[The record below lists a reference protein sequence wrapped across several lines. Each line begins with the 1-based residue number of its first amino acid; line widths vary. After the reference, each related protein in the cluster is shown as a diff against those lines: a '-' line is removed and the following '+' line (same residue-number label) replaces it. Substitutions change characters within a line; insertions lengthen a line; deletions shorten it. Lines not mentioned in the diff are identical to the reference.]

1 MRENDVV
8 FFNLHRRYVNTKNDY
23 GGFLGI
29 FLLAAFLNENGYAS
43 QAFSGQLSEGKALLD
58 DICSAGKAK
67 LVGLYCD
74 FENVTENI
82 FLSRYIKDTYGLPVI
97 VGGPQVTALGQDFLL
112 RSQCNALVR
121 YEGELTVLE
130 LTSFLLDG
138 SGSLENIDGIMYIN
152 QMGEVTV
159 NRERKLI
166 ENLDALPFITDEC
179 YLVPG
184 CRERTLSIMTGRG
197 CPFNC
202 AFCHEGAH
210 TKRVR
215 LRSTANVIQ
224 EIQNYLDAH
233 PGLTELFIMFTDD
246 TFTLNPERVKEI
258 CKAIE
263 FWQKQLNIRW
273 FCEAHIHTLYRYPE
287 MIAYLASAKCQRVQL
302 GIEAG
307 TQAVLDAFRKGST
320 LNEIREIVRL
330 CEQQNIQ
337 QIYSNIIL
345 GAAFFSR
352 EVFYKDLA
360 FAKELLR
367 LGKGVMEFGGV
378 SYWPL
383 PDTSITLHPELYG
396 TTIVD
401 YEFVTSA
408 GDYSQVCTD
417 ELSTWDISSMVQEFD
432 TELSNYK
439 KEMLIKGQIPHE
451 RIMEWFANKTVG
463 RSYGRWWYAIK
474 ELPQMYA
481 YYSMLSSGEAW
492 RGCELSP
499 EEYLESHPMRV
510 FSIAHSVSISG
521 DDNISINNLALGD
534 FDRVLYPLCVGKLS
548 VKEIT
553 EKLQGD
559 YGGVDKDIFS
569 LVKKCLAKYEAAYL
583 IVFSKY

>member
-1 MRENDVV
+1 
-8 FFNLHRRYVNTKNDY
+8 
-23 GGFLGI
+23 
-29 FLLAAFLNENGYAS
+29 
-43 QAFSGQLSEGKALLD
+43 
-58 DICSAGKAK
+58 
-67 LVGLYCD
+67 
-74 FENVTENI
+74 
-82 FLSRYIKDTYGLPVI
+82 
-97 VGGPQVTALGQDFLL
+97 
-112 RSQCNALVR
+112 
-121 YEGELTVLE
+121 
-130 LTSFLLDG
+130 
-138 SGSLENIDGIMYIN
+138 
-152 QMGEVTV
+152 
-159 NRERKLI
+159 
-166 ENLDALPFITDEC
+166 
-179 YLVPG
+179 
-184 CRERTLSIMTGRG
+184 
-197 CPFNC
+197 
-202 AFCHEGAH
+202 
-210 TKRVR
+210 
-215 LRSTANVIQ
+215 
-224 EIQNYLDAH
+224 
-233 PGLTELFIMFTDD
+233 
-246 TFTLNPERVKEI
+246 
-258 CKAIE
+258 
-263 FWQKQLNIRW
+263 
-273 FCEAHIHTLYRYPE
+273 
-287 MIAYLASAKCQRVQL
+287 
-302 GIEAG
+302 
-307 TQAVLDAFRKGST
+307 
-320 LNEIREIVRL
+320 
-330 CEQQNIQ
+330 
-337 QIYSNIIL
+337 
-345 GAAFFSR
+345 
-352 EVFYKDLA
+352 
-360 FAKELLR
+360 
-367 LGKGVMEFGGV
+367 MEFGGV

-534 FDRVLYPLCVGKLS
+534 FDRVLYALCVGKLS

-583 IVFSKY
+583 RVFSKY